1 MAAAGG
7 ATDRGHPTLAAPLTA
22 GAGPEHRR
30 PGCCR
35 MLDSLTPL
43 MLLAGFGLEA
53 VLGLAIL
60 ALRGIGNAPY
70 NTMTFFIVVNCLV
83 GAVAAW
89 LAVRKAQ
96 PRALRFLIMVSVL
109 DLTWSAFML
118 FAHES
123 PAAAGAREKILFFIL
138 VMMLCLAVPLVCV
151 SLRAMSTYRVYGG
164 DAFDSDD
171 DPFDSIAMGD
181 GEDDDEH
188 WYQLV
193 LLVLLISSAISLP
206 TGSTTT
212 ATKTACRPR
221 LRTRWWKTPG
231 ARRSRFWAGGQ
242 NSQTLRSKR

>member
-1 MAAAGG
+1 
-7 ATDRGHPTLAAPLTA
+7 
-22 GAGPEHRR
+22 
-30 PGCCR
+30 

-60 ALRGIGNAPY
+60 ALRGIGNAAY

-96 PRALRFLIMVSVL
+96 PRALRFLIVVSVL

-118 FAHES
+118 FGNEC
-123 PAAAGAREKILFFIL
+123 PAAGGGAELPSCLLWIVVL
-138 VMMLCLAVPLVCV
+138 VTMLCLAVPLVCV

-242 NSQTLRSKR
+242 NTQTLRSKR